1 MRSQERFINHY
12 ENGFMPWAHKN
23 PDFNL
28 VEMVENWPIKP
39 CNALEIGCGT
49 GVDSI
54 WLQQQGFQ
62 IKGIDVSPIAIEMAK
77 ENSMG
82 LKEKPEFVVFDLL
95 NEELPRNTYDF
106 VFDRGVFH
114 GNDNLT
120 DRKILAEKISNTLT
134 DDGLWLSLIGSSDG
148 EKTEPGPPL
157 RSATEVVSAVE
168 PFFKILA
175 IRASYFGSDMEK
187 PSRNWVCLMRKR

>member
-1 MRSQERFINHY
+1 MKSQERFINHY
-12 ENGFMPWAHKN
+12 ENGFMPWVHKN

-39 CNALEIGCGT
+39 CKALEFGCGT

-54 WLQQQGFQ
+54 WLKQNGFN
-62 IKGIDVSPIAIEMAK
+62 IRAVDVSPIAIKMAN
-77 ENSMG
+77 ENAET
-82 LKEKPEFVVFDLL
+82 LEEKPNFEVFDFLK
-95 NEELPRNTYDF
+95 NDLPRSEYDF

-134 DDGLWLSLIGSSDG
+134 EEGLWLSLIGSSDG
-148 EKTEPGPPL
+148 EKTNPGPPL
-157 RSATEVVSAVE
+157 RSASEIVAAIE

-187 PSRNWVCLMRKR
+187 PSRIWVCLMRKR

>member
-1 MRSQERFINHY
+1 MKSQERFINHY
-12 ENGFMPWAHKN
+12 ENGFMPWVHEN

-28 VEMVENWPIKP
+28 VEMVDNWPIKP

-54 WLQQQGFQ
+54 WLKQKGFN
-62 IKGIDVSPIAIEMAK
+62 IKAIDVSPIAIEMAK
-77 ENSMG
+77 ENSMEME
-82 LKEKPEFVVFDLL
+82 EKPDFMVLDFL
-95 NEELPRNTYDF
+95 NEELPRNTFDF

-120 DRKILAEKISNTLT
+120 DRKILAERISNTLT
-134 DDGLWLSLIGSSDG
+134 DDGLWLSLIGSCDG

-157 RSATEVVSAVE
+157 RSATEVVTAIE

-187 PSRNWVCLMRKR
+187 PARIWVCLMRKR